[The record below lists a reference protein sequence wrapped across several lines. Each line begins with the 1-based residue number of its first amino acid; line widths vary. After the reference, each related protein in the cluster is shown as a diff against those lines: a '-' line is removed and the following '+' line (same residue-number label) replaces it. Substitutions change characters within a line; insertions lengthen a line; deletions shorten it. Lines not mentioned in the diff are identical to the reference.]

1 MAAAGSFGSFVS
13 LVLFYFKQMGH
24 SLPLDWLIDGQ
35 RGRTNFFLVSAVR
48 Q

>member
-24 SLPLDWLIDGQ
+24 SLSLDWLTDGQ
-35 RGRTNFFLVSAVR
+35 RVRTNFSPVSAVR
-48 Q
+48 